1 MVDDWPL
8 WWPGVRR
15 VRRVDDQ
22 SGAFLLRSL
31 LPFDLDHRPLFR
43 ANHYLLTYRGHR
55 GLKAWL
61 DGGQEARRAHDEE
74 RRSGTRSE

>member
-43 ANHYLLTYRGHR
+43 ANHYLLTYR
-55 GLKAWL
+55 
-61 DGGQEARRAHDEE
+61 D
-74 RRSGTRSE
+74 TVV